1 MPFKISILI
10 INLHAILSLFPT
22 RRLNKQKPTRVFW
35 VSKVARAE
43 ISIKKR
49 IFTLRFSV
57 CMLGSERG
65 REIGEKN
72 VVFGKIMQVDI
83 LYYIWRQNIRVSM

>member
-35 VSKVARAE
+35 VNKVARAE
-43 ISIKKR
+43 ISIEKR

-57 CMLGSERG
+57 CMLGSERE
-65 REIGEKN
+65 RERLERKTW
-72 VVFGKIMQVDI
+72 FLAK
-83 LYYIWRQNIRVSM
+83 LCK